1 MQEIKLATLK
11 RALTML
17 DALGARYAIISP
29 NGTRFGDLKLADE
42 KPGYNFAELGA
53 YVKQKF
59 THVEVGEVLIIP
71 VDKFEVDKL
80 QSAITSHACKIGG
93 KGSYT
98 TCRSKDKTQIE
109 ILRLA

>member
-1 MQEIKLATLK
+1 MEKIKLATLN
-11 RALTML
+11 RVLTML
-17 DALGARYAIISP
+17 DAIGAQYAIISP
-29 NGTRFGDLKLADE
+29 DGTRFGDLKLADE

-53 YVKQKF
+53 YVKQQF
-59 THVEVGEVLIIP
+59 TPVEVGDVLIIP
-71 VDKFEVDKL
+71 VDKFDVDKL
-80 QSAITSHACKIGG
+80 QSAITSHACKIAG

>member
-1 MQEIKLATLK
+1 MEKIKLVTLN

-17 DALGARYAIISP
+17 DAIGARYAIISP
-29 NGTRFGDLKLADE
+29 DGTRFGDLPLAEE
-42 KPGYNFAELGA
+42 KTGYNFAELGA
-53 YVKQKF
+53 YVKQQF
-59 THVEVGEVLIIP
+59 THVEVGDVLIIP
-71 VDKFEVDKL
+71 VDKFDVDKL
-80 QSAITSHACKIGG
+80 QSAITSHACKIAG